1 MEAAGYSRL
10 EQLTKVTEA
19 ELGQLHG
26 MGPKAL
32 GILRE
37 TLKEKG
43 LSFKAGTANDTPKK
57 KKGSPVSR
65 TDKVDEFLENLS
77 HPLKAE
83 VEAVR
88 SIIKGVNKDIN
99 EEIKWK
105 APSFN
110 YKGEYLVT
118 FNLRDEKRIHLV
130 FHNPQISKVKSKLL
144 EGDYKD
150 RRMAY
155 FADMKDVKAKKSMLG
170 KSIERFDQ
178 ITKIRRIY
186 KMALTPSQEIDKFIK
201 ELTDWRGKWIAQFRD
216 LILKTAPEVT
226 EEWKWGVPVWSYKG
240 NVVASGVFKDHVK
253 LNFFKGASLSDPKH
267 LFNAGLEAKATRAI
281 DIGEG
286 DKIDESA
293 LKELIR
299 AAVDFNKAGGK
310 KK

>member
-1 MEAAGYSRL
+1 VKKISQTDNDFPKIGAPATRALEAAGYSRL
-10 EQLTKVTEA
+10 EQLTKLTEA

-37 TLKEKG
+37 TLKAQG
-43 LSFKAGTANDTPKK
+43 LSFKRDKAGKPLK

-88 SIIKGVNKDIN
+88 SIIRGVNKDIH
-99 EEIKWK
+99 EEIKWR

-118 FNLRDEKRIHLV
+118 FNLWEEKRIHLV

-155 FADMKDVKAKKSMLG
+155 LADMKDVKAKKSLLE
-170 KSIERFDQ
+170 KVL
-178 ITKIRRIY
+178 K
-186 KMALTPSQEIDKFIK
+186 
-201 ELTDWRGKWIAQFRD
+201 D
-216 LILKTAPEVT
+216 LI
-226 EEWKWGVPVWSYKG
+226 
-240 NVVASGVFKDHVK
+240 K
-253 LNFFKGASLSDPKH
+253 LQEK
-267 LFNAGLEAKATRAI
+267 
-281 DIGEG
+281 
-286 DKIDESA
+286 
-293 LKELIR
+293 
-299 AAVDFNKAGGK
+299 
-310 KK
+310 

>member
-1 MEAAGYSRL
+1 MKDKNTSAFPKIGSPATRALEAAGYSRL
-10 EQLTKVTEA
+10 EQLTRITEA
-19 ELGQLHG
+19 EVTQLHG

-37 TLKEKG
+37 SLKGKG
-43 LSFKAGTANDTPKK
+43 LSFKAGTADDTSKK

-83 VEAVR
+83 VEALR
-88 SIIKGVNKDIN
+88 SIIKGVDKNIA

-118 FNLRDEKRIHLV
+118 FNLREEERIHLV

-155 FADMKDVKAKKSMLG
+155 FADMNDIKAKKPVLE
-170 KSIERFDQ
+170 K
-178 ITKIRRIY
+178 
-186 KMALTPSQEIDKFIK
+186 ALK
-201 ELTDWRGKWIAQFRD
+201 D
-216 LILKTAPEVT
+216 LIKLQK
-226 EEWKWGVPVWSYKG
+226 
-240 NVVASGVFKDHVK
+240 VK
-253 LNFFKGASLSDPKH
+253 
-267 LFNAGLEAKATRAI
+267 
-281 DIGEG
+281 
-286 DKIDESA
+286 ESS
-293 LKELIR
+293 
-299 AAVDFNKAGGK
+299 
-310 KK
+310 

>member
-1 MEAAGYSRL
+1 MTVKSHPISAFPKIGAPATRALESAGYSHL
-10 EQLTKVTEA
+10 EQLTKITEA

-37 TLKEKG
+37 SLEEKG
-43 LSFKAGTANDTPKK
+43 LSFKAGTAIDTPKK
-57 KKGSPVSR
+57 KKASPMSR

-110 YKGEYLVT
+110 FKGEYLVT

-130 FHNPQISKVKSKLL
+130 FHNPQISKVKNKLL

-155 FADMKDVKAKKSMLG
+155 FADMKDVKVKKPMLE
-170 KSIERFDQ
+170 K
-178 ITKIRRIY
+178 
-186 KMALTPSQEIDKFIK
+186 ALK
-201 ELTDWRGKWIAQFRD
+201 D
-216 LILKTAPEVT
+216 LI
-226 EEWKWGVPVWSYKG
+226 
-240 NVVASGVFKDHVK
+240 K
-253 LNFFKGASLSDPKH
+253 LQ
-267 LFNAGLEAKATRAI
+267 
-281 DIGEG
+281 
-286 DKIDESA
+286 
-293 LKELIR
+293 KENL
-299 AAVDFNKAGGK
+299 
-310 KK
+310 

>member
-1 MEAAGYSRL
+1 MTDQKQNDFPKIGAPATRALEAAGFSRL
-10 EQLTKVTEA
+10 VQLTKITEA

-32 GILRE
+32 DILRE
-37 TLKEKG
+37 ALKEKEM
-43 LSFKAGTANDTPKK
+43 SFKIGEAINTPKK

-65 TDKVDEFLENLS
+65 ADKVDEFLENLD

-88 SIIKGVNKDIN
+88 SIIKGVNKGIN

-110 YKGEYLVT
+110 CKGEYLVT

-155 FADMKDVKAKKSMLG
+155 FANMQDIKAKKSMLE
-170 KSIERFDQ
+170 K
-178 ITKIRRIY
+178 
-186 KMALTPSQEIDKFIK
+186 ALK
-201 ELTDWRGKWIAQFRD
+201 D
-216 LILKTAPEVT
+216 LI
-226 EEWKWGVPVWSYKG
+226 
-240 NVVASGVFKDHVK
+240 K
-253 LNFFKGASLSDPKH
+253 LQK
-267 LFNAGLEAKATRAI
+267 LEN
-281 DIGEG
+281 
-286 DKIDESA
+286 
-293 LKELIR
+293 L
-299 AAVDFNKAGGK
+299 
-310 KK
+310 

>member
-1 MEAAGYSRL
+1 LARLAAIKACYDPDHFFRLNQNVPPRGSNMENSDLPKIGAPAQRALQSIGITQL
-10 EQLTKVTEA
+10 KQLTKVSEA

-26 MGPKAL
+26 MGAKAL

-43 LSFKAGTANDTPKK
+43 LSLKADSANGMPKK
-57 KKGSPVSR
+57 KKASPVSC

-83 VEAVR
+83 IEAVR

-99 EEIKWK
+99 EEVKWK

-110 YKGEYLVT
+110 CKGEYLVT

-155 FADMKDVKAKKSMLG
+155 FADMKDIKLKSAALKKALK
-170 KSIERFDQ
+170 
-178 ITKIRRIY
+178 
-186 KMALTPSQEIDKFIK
+186 
-201 ELTDWRGKWIAQFRD
+201 D
-216 LILKTAPEVT
+216 LI
-226 EEWKWGVPVWSYKG
+226 
-240 NVVASGVFKDHVK
+240 K
-253 LNFFKGASLSDPKH
+253 LQK
-267 LFNAGLEAKATRAI
+267 
-281 DIGEG
+281 
-286 DKIDESA
+286 
-293 LKELIR
+293 
-299 AAVDFNKAGGK
+299 V
-310 KK
+310 